1 MNIKLMEKYLAVKVE
16 DTNTTKSGIILADT
30 TTREKPQQ
38 GTITHV
44 GLMREEAFPQYMY
57 VESKDPGQIASNI
70 KKIEPE
76 TIFEVGQ
83 VILFEKYG
91 AIELKVNDETL
102 HVIDK
107 RDVIGILE

>member
-1 MNIKLMEKYLAVKVE
+1 MEKYLAVKVE

-30 TTREKPQQ
+30 ATREKPQQ

-44 GLMREEAFPQYMY
+44 GLMREEAFPQYRY
-57 VESKDPGQIASNI
+57 ISSTDPGRISTDI

-91 AIELKVNDETL
+91 AIELKVDDEVL

>member
-1 MNIKLMEKYLAVKVE
+1 MEKYLAVKVE

-38 GTITHV
+38 GVITHV
-44 GLMREEAFPQYMY
+44 GWMAEEEHPIYAYISSINSSEAPKALERIQ
-57 VESKDPGQIASNI
+57 PA
-70 KKIEPE
+70 P
-76 TIFEVGQ
+76 IFEVGQ

-91 AIELKVNDETL
+91 AIELKVDDETL

-107 RDVIGILE
+107 RDVIGILET

>member
-30 TTREKPQQ
+30 ATREKPQQ
-38 GTITHV
+38 GVITHV
-44 GLMREEAFPQYMY
+44 GMVGDTYEGPM
-57 VESKDPGQIASNI
+57 
-70 KKIEPE
+70 
-76 TIFEVGQ
+76 FEVGQ

-91 AIELKVNDETL
+91 AIEIKVDDEVL

>member
-38 GTITHV
+38 GTVTHV
-44 GLMREEAFPQYMY
+44 GLY
-57 VESKDPGQIASNI
+57 VENIIDKDSSDG
-70 KKIEPE
+70 
-76 TIFEVGQ
+76 IFAVGQ